1 MADKMT
7 YKEALESLEKLV
19 ETIENPDH
27 PLDTIQD
34 EVAKAMKLVDYCK
47 KCLSS
52 TEQELMDII
61 DKK

>member
-1 MADKMT
+1 MADQLT
-7 YKEALESLEKLV
+7 YKEALGKLEKLV

-34 EVAKAMKLVDYCK
+34 EVKEAMKLVDYCR
-47 KCLSS
+47 KCLAG
-52 TEQELMDII
+52 TEKELMDII

>member
-7 YKEALESLEKLV
+7 YKEALEKLERLV

-27 PLDTIQD
+27 PLDKIQE
-34 EVAKAMKLVDYCK
+34 EVAEAMKLVDYCK
-47 KCLSS
+47 RCLDS
-52 TEQELMDII
+52 TEQELIDII